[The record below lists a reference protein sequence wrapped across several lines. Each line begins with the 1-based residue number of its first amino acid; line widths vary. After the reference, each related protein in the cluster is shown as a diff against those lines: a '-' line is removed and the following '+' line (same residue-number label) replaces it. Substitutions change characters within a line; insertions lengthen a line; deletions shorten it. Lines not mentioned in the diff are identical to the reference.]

1 MGGGGVT
8 LKAVIADL
16 LAYGLEHRAEATRRA
31 HRQKAGHLLRVF
43 GEETTVDE
51 LTMDRVSQYHEIRL
65 AEGAH
70 RSTVFKENSLLNQ
83 VLKWGRQRG
92 MHHREPRSIVASIR
106 NEYEPRT
113 RFLDPSEVTPLLAEL
128 TPRRQRWVLLA
139 LYTGARR
146 SAVEGMEWR
155 DVNLPNLQL
164 LVRGTKT
171 KRSRRHVPIPAA
183 LEAMLREVPVHA
195 RHGPLVE
202 PWSGV
207 AKGLKRACRRAGIEA
222 VTPNDLRRTYASWLM
237 QAGAEAFVVARL
249 MGTSVEMIDKTYGHL
264 KDDNLRSAVALLPDT
279 GALDAGHLGEA
290 ASSTTR
296 VVIGPPGCPDRTL
309 VDRAD
314 LPDPGTVPAAT
325 SPSRPPDVGTR
336 AATHAAKTVADG
348 RSPART
354 NPPTK
359 QPHPPVGRVGLVSP
373 VGLEPTARG
382 LKVRCSTS

>member
-1 MGGGGVT
+1 M
-8 LKAVIADL
+8 
-16 LAYGLEHRAEATRRA
+16 
-31 HRQKAGHLLRVF
+31 
-43 GEETTVDE
+43 
-51 LTMDRVSQYHEIRL
+51 
-65 AEGAH
+65 
-70 RSTVFKENSLLNQ
+70 
-83 VLKWGRQRG
+83 
-92 MHHREPRSIVASIR
+92 ASIR

-171 KRSRRHVPIPAA
+171 KRSRRHVPIPSA
-183 LEAMLREVPVHA
+183 LAGMLREVPVHA
-195 RHGPLVE
+195 RRGPLVE

-264 KDDNLRSAVALLPDT
+264 KDDNLRSAVALLPDM
-279 GALDAGHLGEA
+279 GGLDMGGLDAGDAGDADA
-290 ASSTTR
+290 AASTTR
-296 VVIGPPGCPDRTL
+296 VVIGPSGCPDRAL

-314 LPDPGTVPAAT
+314 LPDPGTVPAIT
-325 SPSRPPDVGTR
+325 SPSRPRDVGTR

-354 NPPTK
+354 IPPTK
-359 QPHPPVGRVGLVSP
+359 QPHPPVGRVGSVSP